1 MTNAKPT
8 DILLIDDH
16 IMFSDGLQSILKAF
30 ENIGVIK
37 SATSAEEGYEL
48 ILTKPFSLVITDIG
62 LPKMNG
68 IELIK
73 KVKSRNINVPFL
85 VLSMHIGRELVK
97 EILYAE
103 AEGYLLKKSSKDE
116 LLNAVDRI
124 VNGGTYYGSE
134 ISSIMM
140 DLINDKKPN
149 KLKTKE
155 ELTAR
160 EREILQLICRE
171 LSSKQIA
178 NELNIG
184 VTTVETHRRSM
195 FQKTNSKNVIGLIRY
210 AVENNLGIWE

>member
-1 MTNAKPT
+1 MTDTKPLK
-8 DILLIDDH
+8 ILLIDDH
-16 IMFSDGLQSILKAF
+16 IMFADGLRSILSTNTHIAPPL
-30 ENIGVIK
+30 
-37 SATSAEEGYEL
+37 SASSAEEGYAL
-48 ILTKPFSLVITDIG
+48 ITSKPFDLVITDIG
-62 LPKMNG
+62 LPNMNG

-73 KVKSRNINVPFL
+73 KVKAKNIDVPFL

-103 AEGYLLKKSSKDE
+103 AEGYLLKKASKSE
-116 LLNAVDRI
+116 LLNAIDRI
-124 VNGGTYYGSE
+124 ANGGTYYGNE

-149 KLKTKE
+149 KLKTKG

-178 NELNIG
+178 HELNIG
-184 VTTVETHRRSM
+184 VSTVETHRRSM
-195 FQKTNSKNVIGLIRY
+195 LQKTNSKSVIGLVRY
-210 AVENNLGIWE
+210 AVENNLAIWE

>member
-1 MTNAKPT
+1 MTDAKAI

-16 IMFSDGLQSILKAF
+16 IMFADGLRSMLKSN
-30 ENIGVIK
+30 ENIRSIK

-48 ILTKPFSLVITDIG
+48 ITSKSFTLVITDIG

-73 KVKSRNINVPFL
+73 KVKARNINVPFL

-103 AEGYLLKKSSKDE
+103 SEGYLLKKASKVE
-116 LLNAVDRI
+116 LFSAVDRI

-149 KLKTKE
+149 KLKTRG
-155 ELTAR
+155 ELTPR

-178 NELNIG
+178 SELNIG
-184 VTTVETHRRSM
+184 VCTVETHRRSM
-195 FQKTNSKNVIGLIRY
+195 FQKTNSKSAIGLIRY
-210 AVENNLGIWE
+210 AVENNLAIWA